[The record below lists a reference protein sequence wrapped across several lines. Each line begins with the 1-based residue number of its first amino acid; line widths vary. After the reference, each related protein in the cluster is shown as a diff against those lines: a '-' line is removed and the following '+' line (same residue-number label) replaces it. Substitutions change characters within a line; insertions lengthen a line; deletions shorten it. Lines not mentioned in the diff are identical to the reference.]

1 MSDLSQVVQNLINNN
16 KEESERDS
24 NLNSNIAHSRN
35 EMIKGIND
43 VLNFINQGFNN
54 LGDDVR
60 ESSSGVQ
67 ESVQES
73 QGESK
78 EEKNES
84 RRSMKETI
92 KFLGGKLGDLAKGI
106 GGGFKA
112 AKDKLS
118 DVLGPALFFLKQVV
132 IGGLIFLFFKKLPD
146 ILNSPLFGEILNT
159 MQTIVIPALKKLYH
173 NFIVP
178 FAKNIGERL
187 LNLFEDI
194 NDETKTTTDV
204 LTENAGILSAAV
216 GLLALKFFGVSG
228 IITGASVIM
237 KGMMISAGLLKTA
250 FIFIGGK
257 LMLIGSSLMAS
268 IVPMAVAALPF
279 IAIGAAVVGA
289 IALVITAIQN
299 IRDRF
304 TEGQTFL
311 ERIKIIAQEIF
322 LAPVRLFQNIIG
334 FIAEKL
340 GFEKFA
346 EAVKGFNPLE
356 FFSNMFSNIG
366 NFLKEKFSLND
377 KTKEDLLKAFKFISD
392 VILFIPRKI
401 ASFLKGIIPNKL
413 KKFLGFGG
421 DEDGEDTVTP
431 PAADTSAQDT
441 QGASTIEED
450 NKRGFF
456 GEMKKKLK
464 VGGETFVKDMFPKAK
479 DFKLFDSAA
488 EKIRED
494 KKKQKQE
501 IMDATFGSAN
511 REEFAKQVAAGVL
524 ATQGALS
531 VDESKRAKFTSKD
544 IEALQNAGINMSE
557 IDSLALK
564 NELLKAKAAAEGF
577 NPSNNVSTNVIDN
590 SNNSTTVQEEIIL
603 DPKITD
609 FNFMTSA
616 AADF

>member
-1 MSDLSQVVQNLINNN
+1 MSDLTQVNA
-16 KEESERDS
+16 
-24 NLNSNIAHSRN
+24 NLNSLNEKQDQANQIAKTNVDSNN
-35 EMIKGIND
+35 ENNS
-43 VLNFINQGFNN
+43 VLQN
-54 LGDDVR
+54 LGEKIDTGDKTTAQVIGSR
-60 ESSSGVQ
+60 LSGLKD
-67 ESVQES
+67 SVLGLFSGS
-73 QGESK
+73 Q

-106 GGGFKA
+106 GSGFGA

-118 DVLGPALFFLKQVV
+118 EVLAPALFFLKQIV
-132 IGGLIFLFFKKLPD
+132 IGGLIFLFFKKLPE

-159 MQTIVIPALKKLYH
+159 IQTIVIPALQKLYN

-228 IITGASVIM
+228 IMTGASAIM
-237 KGMMISAGLLKTA
+237 QGMMISAGLLKTA

-257 LMLIGSSLMAS
+257 LMLIGTSLMAS

-299 IRDRF
+299 IRERF
-304 TEGQTFL
+304 TEGQTLL

-421 DEDGEDTVTP
+421 DEEGEDTVTP
-431 PAADTSAQDT
+431 PDADTSAQDT
-441 QGASTIEED
+441 QGASVIEDQNE
-450 NKRGFF
+450 
-456 GEMKKKLK
+456 KKKKSFLQK
-464 VGGETFVKDMFPKAK
+464 SVFANIK
-479 DFKLFDSAA
+479 DFISGKKEDKEQVPPLV

-494 KKKQKQE
+494 RKKQKQE
-501 IMDATFGSAN
+501 LMDATYGSAN

-557 IDSLALK
+557 IDNLALK

>member
-1 MSDLSQVVQNLINNN
+1 MSDLTQVNA
-16 KEESERDS
+16 
-24 NLNSNIAHSRN
+24 NLNSLNEKQDQANQIAKTNVDSNN
-35 EMIKGIND
+35 ENNS
-43 VLNFINQGFNN
+43 VLQN
-54 LGDDVR
+54 LGEKIDTGDKTTAQVIGSR
-60 ESSSGVQ
+60 LSGLKD
-67 ESVQES
+67 SVLGLFSGS
-73 QGESK
+73 Q

-106 GGGFKA
+106 GGGFGA

-118 DVLGPALFFLKQVV
+118 EVLAPALFFLKQIV

-159 MQTIVIPALKKLYH
+159 IQTIVIPALQKLYN

-228 IITGASVIM
+228 IMTGASAIM
-237 KGMMISAGLLKTA
+237 QGMMISAGLLKTA

-257 LMLIGSSLMAS
+257 LMLIGTSLMAS

-421 DEDGEDTVTP
+421 DEEGEDTVTP

-441 QGASTIEED
+441 QGASVI
-450 NKRGFF
+450 
-456 GEMKKKLK
+456 KKDKEQVPPL
-464 VGGETFVKDMFPKAK
+464 V
-479 DFKLFDSAA
+479 

-494 KKKQKQE
+494 TKKQKQE

-564 NELLKAKAAAEGF
+564 NELLKARAAAEGF
-577 NPSNNVSTNVIDN
+577 NPSNNVSTNVVDN

>member
-1 MSDLSQVVQNLINNN
+1 MSDLAQVNA
-16 KEESERDS
+16 
-24 NLNSNIAHSRN
+24 NLNSLNEKQDQANEIAKTNVDSNN
-35 EMIKGIND
+35 ENNS
-43 VLNFINQGFNN
+43 VLLN
-54 LGDDVR
+54 LGEKIDTGDKTTAQVIGSR
-60 ESSSGVQ
+60 LSGLKD
-67 ESVQES
+67 SVLGLFSGS
-73 QGESK
+73 Q

-106 GGGFKA
+106 GGGFGA

-118 DVLGPALFFLKQVV
+118 EVLAPALFFLKQIV

-159 MQTIVIPALKKLYH
+159 IQTIVIPALQKLYN

-228 IITGASVIM
+228 IMTGASAIM
-237 KGMMISAGLLKTA
+237 QGMMISAGLLKTA

-257 LMLIGSSLMAS
+257 LMLIGTSLMAS

-304 TEGQTFL
+304 TEGQTIL

-441 QGASTIEED
+441 QGASVIEDQNE
-450 NKRGFF
+450 
-456 GEMKKKLK
+456 KKKKSFLQK
-464 VGGETFVKDMFPKAK
+464 SVFANIK
-479 DFKLFDSAA
+479 DFISGKKEDKEQVPPLV

-494 KKKQKQE
+494 RKKQKQE
-501 IMDATFGSAN
+501 LMDATYGSAN

-524 ATQGALS
+524 ATQGSLS

-557 IDSLALK
+557 IDNLALK
-564 NELLKAKAAAEGF
+564 NELLKARAAAEGF
-577 NPSNNVSTNVIDN
+577 NPSNNVSTNVVDN

>member
-1 MSDLSQVVQNLINNN
+1 MSDLTQVNA
-16 KEESERDS
+16 
-24 NLNSNIAHSRN
+24 NLNSLNEKQDQANQIAKTNVDSNN
-35 EMIKGIND
+35 ENNS
-43 VLNFINQGFNN
+43 VLQN
-54 LGDDVR
+54 LGEKIDTGDKTTAQVIGSR
-60 ESSSGVQ
+60 LSGLKD
-67 ESVQES
+67 SVLGLFSGS
-73 QGESK
+73 Q

-106 GGGFKA
+106 GGGFGA

-118 DVLGPALFFLKQVV
+118 EVLAPALFFLKQIV

-159 MQTIVIPALKKLYH
+159 IQTIVIPALQKLYN

-228 IITGASVIM
+228 IMTGASAIM
-237 KGMMISAGLLKTA
+237 QGMMISAGLLKTA

-257 LMLIGSSLMAS
+257 LMLIGTSLMAS

-421 DEDGEDTVTP
+421 DEEGEDTVTP
-431 PAADTSAQDT
+431 PDADTSAQDT
-441 QGASTIEED
+441 QGASVIEDQNE
-450 NKRGFF
+450 
-456 GEMKKKLK
+456 KKKKSFLQK
-464 VGGETFVKDMFPKAK
+464 SVFANIK
-479 DFKLFDSAA
+479 DFISGKKEDKEQVPPLV

-494 KKKQKQE
+494 RKKQKQE
-501 IMDATFGSAN
+501 LMDATYGSAN

-524 ATQGALS
+524 ATQGSLS

-557 IDSLALK
+557 IDNLALK

>member
-1 MSDLSQVVQNLINNN
+1 MSDLTQVNA
-16 KEESERDS
+16 
-24 NLNSNIAHSRN
+24 NLNSLNEKQDQANQIAKTNVDSNN
-35 EMIKGIND
+35 ENNS
-43 VLNFINQGFNN
+43 VLQN
-54 LGDDVR
+54 LGEKIDTGDKTTAQVIGSR
-60 ESSSGVQ
+60 LSGLKD
-67 ESVQES
+67 SVLGLFSGS
-73 QGESK
+73 Q

-106 GGGFKA
+106 GGGFGA

-118 DVLGPALFFLKQVV
+118 EVLAPALFFLKQIV

-159 MQTIVIPALKKLYH
+159 IQTIVIPALQKLYN

-216 GLLALKFFGVSG
+216 GLLALRFFGVSG
-228 IITGASVIM
+228 IMTGASAIM
-237 KGMMISAGLLKTA
+237 QGMMISAGLLKTA

-257 LMLIGSSLMAS
+257 LMLIGTSLMAS

-421 DEDGEDTVTP
+421 DEEGEDTVTP
-431 PAADTSAQDT
+431 PDADTSAQDT
-441 QGASTIEED
+441 QGASVIEDQNE
-450 NKRGFF
+450 
-456 GEMKKKLK
+456 KKKKSFLQK
-464 VGGETFVKDMFPKAK
+464 SVFANIK
-479 DFKLFDSAA
+479 DFISGKKEDKEQVPPLV

-494 KKKQKQE
+494 RKKQKQE
-501 IMDATFGSAN
+501 LMDATYGSAN

-524 ATQGALS
+524 ATQGSLS

-557 IDSLALK
+557 IDNLALK

>member
-1 MSDLSQVVQNLINNN
+1 MSDLAQVNA
-16 KEESERDS
+16 
-24 NLNSNIAHSRN
+24 NLNSLNEKQDQANQIAKTNVDSNN
-35 EMIKGIND
+35 ENNS
-43 VLNFINQGFNN
+43 VLQN
-54 LGDDVR
+54 LGEKIDTGDKTTAQVIGSR
-60 ESSSGVQ
+60 LSGLKD
-67 ESVQES
+67 SVLGLFSGS
-73 QGESK
+73 Q

-106 GGGFKA
+106 GSGFGA

-118 DVLGPALFFLKQVV
+118 EVLAPALFFIKSVV
-132 IGGLIFLFFKKLPD
+132 VGGLIFLFFKKLPD

-159 MQTIVIPALKKLYH
+159 IQTIVIPALQKLYN

-228 IITGASVIM
+228 IMTGASAIM
-237 KGMMISAGLLKTA
+237 QGMMISAGLLKTA

-257 LMLIGSSLMAS
+257 LMLIGTSLMAS

-421 DEDGEDTVTP
+421 DEEGEDTVTP
-431 PAADTSAQDT
+431 PDADTSAQDT
-441 QGASTIEED
+441 QGASVIEDQNE
-450 NKRGFF
+450 
-456 GEMKKKLK
+456 KKKKSFLQK
-464 VGGETFVKDMFPKAK
+464 SVFANIK
-479 DFKLFDSAA
+479 DFISGKKEDKEQVPPLV

-494 KKKQKQE
+494 RKKQKQE
-501 IMDATFGSAN
+501 LMDATYGSAN

-557 IDSLALK
+557 IDNLALK

>member
-1 MSDLSQVVQNLINNN
+1 
-16 KEESERDS
+16 
-24 NLNSNIAHSRN
+24 
-35 EMIKGIND
+35 
-43 VLNFINQGFNN
+43 
-54 LGDDVR
+54 
-60 ESSSGVQ
+60 
-67 ESVQES
+67 
-73 QGESK
+73 
-78 EEKNES
+78 
-84 RRSMKETI
+84 MKETI

-106 GGGFKA
+106 GGGFGA

-118 DVLGPALFFLKQVV
+118 EVLAPALFFLKQIV

-159 MQTIVIPALKKLYH
+159 IQTIVIPALQKLYN

-228 IITGASVIM
+228 IMTGASAIM
-237 KGMMISAGLLKTA
+237 QGMMISAGLLKTA

-257 LMLIGSSLMAS
+257 LMLIGTSLMAS

-421 DEDGEDTVTP
+421 DEEGEDTVTP

-441 QGASTIEED
+441 QGASVIEDQNE
-450 NKRGFF
+450 
-456 GEMKKKLK
+456 KKKKSFLQK
-464 VGGETFVKDMFPKAK
+464 SVFANIK
-479 DFKLFDSAA
+479 DFISGKKEDKEQVPPLV

-494 KKKQKQE
+494 RKKQKQE
-501 IMDATFGSAN
+501 LMDATYGSAN

-557 IDSLALK
+557 IDNLALK